1 MTAANESS
9 VALDAGNHRD
19 GHQPVMRLG
28 LVVTPVLDS
37 GAGGKLAEDVERELT
52 ERYPDVGWSV
62 TAVRDSLVSAPA
74 LLTEIV
80 DAARSRLL
88 DERWDLVVHVTEL
101 PLRIARRP
109 VLTHSSRTHRVALVS
124 LPALGLKQSDRR
136 LVQSLV
142 DAVGVFAGDTE
153 RRRGE
158 NRRGHRRSV
167 GRRLVELATDVEGS
181 EALDGVTLLQRV
193 ATGNVRLV
201 LGMVRANHPWRL
213 VVRLSRALI
222 GALGVAAFAVIT
234 SDVWRIAAT
243 LSPLRLAVLC
253 LATIATA
260 VTTLIA
266 AHGLW
271 ERATD
276 RRVREQAILFNLV
289 TVITVTIG
297 ILVLYAAVCVLS
309 LAAAG
314 IMIEPSVLATQIG
327 RHSGFADYVR
337 LALVAGA
344 LATVGGTLGGALES
358 DAAVREAAYAQ
369 RQERP

>member
-1 MTAANESS
+1 VTAANEGT
-9 VALDAGNHRD
+9 VALDAGNQRD

-136 LVQSLV
+136 LVQSVV

-158 NRRGHRRSV
+158 KGGHRRSV
-167 GRRLVELATDVEGS
+167 GRRLVELATEVEGS

-289 TVITVTIG
+289 TVITVAIG

-314 IMIEPSVLATQIG
+314 IMIDPSVLATQIG
-327 RHSGFADYVR
+327 RHTGFGDYVR

-344 LATVGGTLGGALES
+344 LATVGGTLGGTLES

-369 RQERP
+369 RQESP

>member
-1 MTAANESS
+1 VTAANEST
-9 VALDAGNHRD
+9 VALDAGNQRD
-19 GHQPVMRLG
+19 GHQPVIRLG

-101 PLRIARRP
+101 PLRISRRP

-136 LVQSLV
+136 LVQSVV
-142 DAVGVFAGDTE
+142 DAVGVFAGDTG

-158 NRRGHRRSV
+158 NDHRRRV

-181 EALDGVTLLQRV
+181 EGLDGVTLLQRV

-222 GALGVAAFAVIT
+222 AALGVAAFAVVT

-243 LSPLRLAVLC
+243 LSPLRLALLC

-276 RRVREQAILFNLV
+276 RRVREQTILFNLV

-297 ILVLYAAVCVLS
+297 ILALYAAVCVLS

-314 IMIEPSVLATQIG
+314 IMIDSSVLASQIG
-327 RHSGFADYVR
+327 RHSGFGEYVR

>member
-9 VALDAGNHRD
+9 VSLDAADPRD
-19 GHQPVMRLG
+19 GHRPVIRLG

-37 GAGGKLAEDVERELT
+37 PAVANLAEEVERALA

-62 TAVRDSLVSAPA
+62 SAVRDSLVTAPTPLA
-74 LLTEIV
+74 EVV

-88 DERWDLVVHVTEL
+88 DEQWDLVVHVTEL
-101 PLRIARRP
+101 PLRISRRP
-109 VLTHSSRTHRVALVS
+109 LLTHSSRTHRAAVVS
-124 LPALGLKQSDRR
+124 LPALGLKQSNRR
-136 LVQSLV
+136 LVESVV

-158 NRRGHRRSV
+158 NRRRHRRSV
-167 GRRLVELATDVEGS
+167 RRRLVELATDVEGS
-181 EALDGVTLLQRV
+181 EALDGVTLLHRV

-234 SDVWRIAAT
+234 SDVWRIAVT
-243 LSPLRLAVLC
+243 LSPLRLALLC
-253 LATIATA
+253 MATIATA
-260 VTTLIA
+260 VATLIA
-266 AHGLW
+266 THGLW

-289 TVITVTIG
+289 TVITVAIG
-297 ILVLYAAVCVLS
+297 ILALYAAVCVLS
-309 LAAAG
+309 LAAAA
-314 IMIEPSVLATQIG
+314 IMVDPSVLARQIG
-327 RHSGFADYVR
+327 RRSGFGDYLR
-337 LALVAGA
+337 LVLLAGA

-358 DAAVREAAYAQ
+358 DTAVREAAYAQ
-369 RQERP
+369 RRERS

>member
-1 MTAANESS
+1 MTAANEST
-9 VALDAGNHRD
+9 VTLDAADPRD
-19 GHQPVMRLG
+19 GNQPVIRLG

-37 GAGGKLAEDVERELT
+37 GAVAKLAEEVERELA

-62 TAVRDSLVSAPA
+62 TAVRDPLVTAPTPLA
-74 LLTEIV
+74 EVV

-101 PLRIARRP
+101 PLRISRRP
-109 VLTHSSRTHRVALVS
+109 LLTHSSRTHRAAIVS
-124 LPALGLKQSDRR
+124 LPALGLKQSNRR
-136 LVQSLV
+136 LVESVV

-158 NRRGHRRSV
+158 NGRRHRRSV
-167 GRRLVELATDVEGS
+167 RRRLVELATEVEGS
-181 EALDGVTLLQRV
+181 EGLDGVTLLHRV

-234 SDVWRIAAT
+234 SDVWRIAGT
-243 LSPLRLAVLC
+243 LSPPRLALLC
-253 LATIATA
+253 LATIVTA
-260 VTTLIA
+260 VATLIA

-289 TVITVTIG
+289 TVITVAIG
-297 ILVLYAAVCVLS
+297 ILALYAAVCVLS

-314 IMIEPSVLATQIG
+314 IMIDPSVLATQIG
-327 RHSGFADYVR
+327 RRSGFGDYVR
-337 LALVAGA
+337 LALLAGA

-369 RQERP
+369 RQERS